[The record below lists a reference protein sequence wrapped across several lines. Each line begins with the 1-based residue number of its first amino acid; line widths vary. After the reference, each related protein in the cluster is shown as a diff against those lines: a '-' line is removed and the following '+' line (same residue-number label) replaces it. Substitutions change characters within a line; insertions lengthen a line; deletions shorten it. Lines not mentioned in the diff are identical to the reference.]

1 MLRWRMAD
9 ELMREMAL
17 TGRPALAGREAA
29 ASEKLPGAGGGSRG
43 A

>member
-1 MLRWRMAD
+1 MRWRMAD

-17 TGRPALAGREAA
+17 TGREAA
-29 ASEKLPGAGGGSRG
+29 ASERLPGAGGGSRG